1 MVPLFVSTL
10 SYLAYFVNITCFS
23 AILLLSLSHI
33 PPASDPPP
41 PPHLPCGP
49 APVLTGEDE
58 ALAATRKLPAVALS
72 ATRGVERGAG
82 FGFDHHFLDLGA
94 EPRLHVIR
102 DGLQNS
108 RLFDR
113 DNLPETLDYCGLDAL
128 RVLRGQFAVLPRAS
142 RLLHQRL
149 VRFLDE
155 CVERTLHL
163 FNGAQFA
170 QPFVAHSQVRKR
182 RSDQRDESRGEHRDQ
197 GKNHVICKLMPIEH
211 VFSSLDDDPRNEKHC
226 QHQSADGDNA
236 LYDVIDVHVLTPR
249 TRCNVAC
256 ARSSSRIACTTTGPC
271 RR

>member
-1 MVPLFVSTL
+1 MPPPRYHRASAGGATSTPTSPRSRIGSPGRHWTTTAKRLKPRPPDRGIIVLRKEESAPSGLADCGAL
-10 SYLAYFVNITCFS
+10 SLFVNITCFS

-72 ATRGVERGAG
+72 ASRGVERCAG

-149 VRFLDE
+149 VRFL
-155 CVERTLHL
+155 
-163 FNGAQFA
+163 
-170 QPFVAHSQVRKR
+170 
-182 RSDQRDESRGEHRDQ
+182 
-197 GKNHVICKLMPIEH
+197 
-211 VFSSLDDDPRNEKHC
+211 
-226 QHQSADGDNA
+226 
-236 LYDVIDVHVLTPR
+236 
-249 TRCNVAC
+249 
-256 ARSSSRIACTTTGPC
+256 
-271 RR
+271 